1 MNQVLRELEGKQW
14 VLRHPHP
21 GHRRVLQAQ
30 LTASGRRVLRGCRQ
44 AVDAVEA
51 RMLAD
56 LPRTQQRLFAQ
67 ALRTCVE
74 ALATSGAD
82 SGRYGCRAA
91 SPVAVAPPASADD
104 GVHAERRACA
114 HRRRASSGKL
124 RRGSVAN
131 QLLVMAPQPLKDAF
145 LDIGWIESVHG

>member
-74 ALATSGAD
+74 ALATSG
-82 SGRYGCRAA
+82 G
-91 SPVAVAPPASADD
+91 
-104 GVHAERRACA
+104 
-114 HRRRASSGKL
+114 
-124 RRGSVAN
+124 
-131 QLLVMAPQPLKDAF
+131 
-145 LDIGWIESVHG
+145 